1 MTNNSSQ
8 NPKSYNPVKSDK
20 IQNRES
26 IVAWIQQTIAALEAR
41 DSAALIEGLAAE
53 VSFLW
58 LGQQWQG
65 REAVEAAISEQV
77 AAWEAVRFQP
87 VHILIEAEQGVA
99 AVAWVCRFGREGAY
113 QEMLGGTV
121 LEFNEA
127 GSLRYAR
134 TYLDPVRSRL
144 IPHLELP
151 WPEIG
156 WQPCQEPGPPP
167 ERTVLEAV
175 IQANARAWASH
186 EVKQLSQILHD
197 EITVCPPWDY
207 LVGRRKVEKG
217 AEVYFSHY
225 RETQVTPHRLIIDPS
240 QPYFGVCEQTFAC
253 TNPETG
259 RRGED
264 ADYAFF
270 EVAKGKL
277 RYWRTYFDTTRSVQ
291 VLEKTA
297 GFLKGESGE

>member
-1 MTNNSSQ
+1 MKS
-8 NPKSYNPVKSDK
+8 NP
-20 IQNRES
+20 IQNREA
-26 IVAWIQQTIAALEAR
+26 VAAWIQQKIAALEAR
-41 DSAALIEGLAAE
+41 DISGLTEGLAAE

-58 LGQQWQG
+58 LGEQWQG
-65 REAVEAAISEQV
+65 REAVETAIKAKV
-77 AAWEAVRFQP
+77 AAWEGVRFQP

-121 LEFNEA
+121 LEFSETGA
-127 GSLRYAR
+127 LRYAR
-134 TYLDPVRSRL
+134 TYLDPVRSRS

-151 WPEIG
+151 WPAPS

-167 ERTVLEAV
+167 ARAVLEGV

-197 EITVCPPWDY
+197 EITVSPPWDY
-207 LVGRRKVEKG
+207 LVGRQQVEKG
-217 AEVYFSHY
+217 AEVYFNHY
-225 RETQVTPHRLIIDPS
+225 RETQVTPHRLIIDPT

-259 RRGED
+259 QRGED

-270 EVAKGKL
+270 EVAQGKL
-277 RYWRTYFDTTRSVQ
+277 RYWRTYFDTTQSVQ

-297 GFLKGESGE
+297 GFLQGEGG